1 MLKSI
6 KVKNFRCFKEFE
18 LSNFGQIN
26 LIGGSNNSGK
36 TVFLESI
43 FVAQSQHP
51 NSLRDIQEMRYLDVN
66 IFDHEE
72 LSVLWDGYFYEQD
85 TSGLLELEVGEAD
98 GLVRKTIC
106 SLESPSFLE
115 TKSMTVSYSHNDQ
128 EYLAL
133 KVKVAN
139 GDFLTA
145 TEQYQPDLVVKPVVN
160 IGFIS
165 TDKFNYSKQALA
177 KGYSRLEVENQS
189 KYVLEGLQTID
200 PTIKEIKVIA
210 IGEPNL
216 YVRRGNSKLMP
227 INLFGTA
234 IDKIATIILILLEN
248 RDGTLLIDEIENG
261 IHYTNHGSVW
271 KLVFKLAIKFNIQV
285 FATTHSKE
293 IVQAFHE
300 VVLDG
305 DYINK
310 ARYIEMKRYAQPHH
324 IVAEVQTV
332 DLLKEKI
339 LNGATF
345 RGEQPS

>member
-1 MLKSI
+1 MLQSI
-6 KVKNFRCFKEFE
+6 KVKNFRCFKDFE

-26 LIGGSNNSGK
+26 LIGGGNNSGK
-36 TVFLESI
+36 TVLLESI

-51 NSLRDIQEMRYLDVN
+51 NSLRDIQEMRYLDINV
-66 IFDHEE
+66 FDHEDTG
-72 LSVLWDGYFYEQD
+72 VLWDGYFYEQD
-85 TSGLLELEVGEAD
+85 TTDTIELEVKETD

-106 SLESPSFLE
+106 SIKNPSFLE
-115 TKSMTVSYSHNDQ
+115 TENMSVSYLHNGK

-133 KVKVAN
+133 KVKVDN
-139 GDFLTA
+139 GDFATA
-145 TEQYQPDLVVKPVVN
+145 TEEYHPRLVVKPVVN

-165 TDKFNYSKQALA
+165 TDKFNYNKQELA
-177 KGYSRLEVENQS
+177 KGYSRLEMENQS

-210 IGEPNL
+210 LGEPNL

-234 IDKIATIILILLEN
+234 IDKIATIILILLNN
-248 RDGTLLIDEIENG
+248 RNGTLLIDEIENG

-271 KLVFKLAIKFNIQV
+271 KLIFKLAIKFNIQV
-285 FATTHSKE
+285 FTTTHSKE

-305 DYINK
+305 DYINR
-310 ARYIEMKRYAQPHH
+310 ARYIEMKRYTKPHH
-324 IVAEVQTV
+324 IEADVQTV
-332 DLLKEKI
+332 DLLKDKMNKGI
-339 LNGATF
+339 TY
-345 RGEQPS
+345 RGE

>member
-1 MLKSI
+1 MVKGI
-6 KVKNFRCFKEFE
+6 KVKNFRCFKDFE

-26 LIGGSNNSGK
+26 LIGGGNNSGK
-36 TVFLESI
+36 TVLLESV

-51 NSLRDIQEMRYLDVN
+51 NTLRDIQEMRYLDTD

-72 LSVLWDGYFYEQD
+72 TSVLWDGYFYEQD
-85 TSGLLELEVGEAD
+85 TSDIIELEVEEVD

-106 SLESPSFLE
+106 SLKNPSFLE
-115 TKSMTVSYSHNDQ
+115 AENMSVSYFQNEQ

-133 KVKVAN
+133 SVKVAD
-139 GDFLTA
+139 GDFMTA
-145 TEQYQPDLVVKPVVN
+145 TEQYQPRLVVKHGIS

-165 TDKFNYSKQALA
+165 TNKFKHSKQELA
-177 KGYSRLEVENQS
+177 KGYSRLEVENNS

-200 PTIKEIKVIA
+200 PSIKEIKVIA
-210 IGEPNL
+210 LGEPNL
-216 YVRRGNSKLMP
+216 YVRRGKSKLMP

-234 IDKIATIILILLEN
+234 IDKIATIILILLKN
-248 RDGTLLIDEIENG
+248 RNGTLLIDEIENG

-305 DYINK
+305 DYINR
-310 ARYIEMKRYAQPHH
+310 ARYIEMKREVNPHR
-324 IVAEVQTV
+324 IAADVQTV
-332 DLLKEKI
+332 DLLKQKI
-339 LNGATF
+339 LNGTNF
-345 RGEQPS
+345 RGE